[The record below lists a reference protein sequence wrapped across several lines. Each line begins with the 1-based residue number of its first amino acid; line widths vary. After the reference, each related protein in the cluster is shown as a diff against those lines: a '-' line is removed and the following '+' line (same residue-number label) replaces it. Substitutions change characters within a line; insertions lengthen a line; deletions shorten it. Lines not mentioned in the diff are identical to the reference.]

1 MVMRWEKGRKK
12 AVPMNSS
19 VREYDLTL
27 RVMKSAQVFNV
38 YDNDNLVVAS
48 SRGIADATSAA
59 MHLARSAQAAG
70 LRAIVCVLQSDG
82 QFRVE
87 WSS

>member
-1 MVMRWEKGRKK
+1 MVKRWEKDWKK
-12 AVPMNSS
+12 AVATYSS

-27 RVMKSAQVFNV
+27 RVMKSARVFNV
-38 YDNDNLVVAS
+38 YDNDNVVVAS
-48 SRGIADATSAA
+48 SRSIGDATSAA
-59 MHLARSAQAAG
+59 LHLAKSAQAAG
-70 LRAIVCVLQSDG
+70 LHAIVCVLQSDG

>member
-1 MVMRWEKGRKK
+1 MARRWEKDRKK
-12 AVPMNSS
+12 PVPGNSS

-27 RVMKSAQVFNV
+27 RVMKNGRVFNV
-38 YDNDNLVVAS
+38 YDNDNVVVAS
-48 SRGIADATSAA
+48 SRSIGDATSAA
-59 MHLARSAQAAG
+59 LLLARGAQAAG
-70 LRAIVCVLQSDG
+70 LHAIVCVLQSDG